1 MKRKSHVYLI
11 FVLIIAL
18 VLSACNSDDDDEP
31 VQRFDDVAVQLKWLH
46 NPQFAGFYA
55 ADRLGYYTQEDI
67 RVSFLP
73 GGPTVDV
80 IAPVAAGEADFG
92 IAAGDAVIREI
103 AENKKP
109 FKIIGATYQVNPFV
123 YARIINEENA
133 RLETAEDWRG
143 RKIAPFEDVI
153 ILAGILNSF
162 DLTVDDVELV
172 TNAEFALNQFIEGV
186 MDVRGIFRTNEV
198 LTLEAEG
205 YELQLFRPEDYG
217 VLTYSDLIY
226 LNTEKVKPDI
236 AERFMR
242 ATMRGWEYVIQ
253 NPDKALDLVLE
264 YAPSLDKD
272 ITQRTWQASIP
283 LFDDGQGLLRVDENV
298 MQSMVDLM
306 LQTGMLTQAPELDT
320 LYTTEYLKQD

>member
-1 MKRKSHVYLI
+1 MNRKIYAYLI

-18 VLSACNSDDDDEP
+18 VLSACEDDDEEETA
-31 VQRFDDVAVQLKWLH
+31 QRFDTVSVQLKWLH

-55 ADRLGYYTQEDI
+55 ADRLGYYAQENLKI
-67 RVSFLP
+67 NFIP

-80 IAPVAAGEADFG
+80 IAPVAAGDAHFG

-103 AENKKP
+103 AENDKP
-109 FKIIGATYQVNPFV
+109 FKIIGATYQLNPFV
-123 YARIINEENA
+123 YAQIITEEDD
-133 RLETAEDWRG
+133 RMETTDDWRG

-153 ILAGILNSF
+153 ILAGILNHF
-162 DLTVDDVELV
+162 DLTVDDVELI

-205 YELQLFRPEDYG
+205 YELQIFRPEDYE

-226 LNTEKVKPDI
+226 MNTEKVESDI
-236 AERFMR
+236 AGRFMR
-242 ATMRGWEYVIQ
+242 ATLRGWEYVIQ
-253 NPDKALDLVLE
+253 NPDKVLDLVLE

-272 ITQRTWQASIP
+272 TTQRTWEASIP
-283 LFDDGQGLLRVDENV
+283 LFDDGKGLLRVDENV
-298 MQSMVDLM
+298 MQSMIDLM
-306 LQTGMLTQAPELDT
+306 LQTGMLTQAPELNT